1 MEFLRLARLQWDRAA
16 AAGLTIL
23 GFVVLLVGWVG
34 TSGTEYIAE
43 QIPYLVS
50 GGLFGIAFLTAGA
63 VLWLSADMR
72 DEWRALV
79 DQAEAIREEQVDRR
93 VRIAELVEAEVAKAV
108 QYSAVGQTRARRASA
123 RAAETANKA

>member
-1 MEFLRLARLQWDRAA
+1 MEFLKLARLQWDRTAA
-16 AAGLTIL
+16 VGLTVL
-23 GFVVLLVGWVG
+23 GFVVLLIGWVG

-79 DQAEAIREEQVDRR
+79 DQAEVIREEQVDRR
-93 VRIAELVEAEVAKAV
+93 ARIAELVEAEVAKAV
-108 QYSAVGQTRARRASA
+108 RNAAAGQTRARRTPA
-123 RAAETANKA
+123 RAAEPANKV

>member
-108 QYSAVGQTRARRASA
+108 QHSAAGQTRARRAPA